1 MRINTQAEFRQVE
14 QRGGHFSLDR
24 EGRLQTQS
32 AFRHTLQ
39 KIADFFRALTPGGRA
54 TIEAR
59 DRQLRA
65 AMDEFIRQ
73 GALPNVAKSDIP
85 RPAVPPEVLRQ
96 ATSRARTSGAE
107 AKAAQPGARTEAFA
121 GPQTD
126 NAQRERQ
133 LCAVLSQVHDMAE
146 AEIARLLPGLDDET
160 RSSFA
165 FAVSERMNGFLQD
178 AELPGGVL
186 RDMVAEVAEDI
197 VSSVSPEAPKP
208 ETKVD
213 APETDAPKADV
224 PKSEAKVDTPRTE
237 AKTDAPKADA
247 VQTGAR
253 TDVKSVSSAGAA
265 GASRLE
271 QVNAVVADVVRAR
284 FGVLPQQ
291 ERAKIEADV
300 KERFAAIRNLDE
312 RVQGDQA
319 LFEAVDFCARAMVR
333 LRAGRNEAP
342 FRSLSRELYAEP
354 QKGQSLSLIEL
365 RSLVAGLS
373 TEGQLRSELREMII
387 SLVRRNYPGAGDM
400 NSALLSSAI
409 LDRLPD
415 VVDLARRVNFDMSAL
430 RRQMDAHVQSCA
442 QEAEFAI
449 LLNPK
454 PERIVN
460 ERPLNGM
467 NELTRAN
474 IRPDT
479 ILRQG
484 DNTCFMLS
492 VLNSMMTTERGRAM
506 LASHLNDDGTMTLRP
521 ELASQ
526 QTGSGFGFSRLEHS
540 LAAAYRLKD
549 RDWSLGAMGIAPEFA
564 GLFGMK
570 EIYYREGSETPMGS
584 IRSAADADTIRQHLE
599 RGNMVLLY
607 KPHHYRAVVG
617 VKGDLIVLRNS
628 LGKGREEEV
637 PIEDLAGGSVS
648 VMAYPN

>member
-121 GPQTD
+121 APQTD

-146 AEIARLLPGLDDET
+146 VEIARLLPGLDDET

-208 ETKVD
+208 ETKVETK
-213 APETDAPKADV
+213 PETKPETKVD
-224 PKSEAKVDTPRTE
+224 AKVDTPKTE

-284 FGVLPQQ
+284 FGALPQQ

-409 LDRLPD
+409 LDRLPN

-442 QEAEFAI
+442 QEAEFAV